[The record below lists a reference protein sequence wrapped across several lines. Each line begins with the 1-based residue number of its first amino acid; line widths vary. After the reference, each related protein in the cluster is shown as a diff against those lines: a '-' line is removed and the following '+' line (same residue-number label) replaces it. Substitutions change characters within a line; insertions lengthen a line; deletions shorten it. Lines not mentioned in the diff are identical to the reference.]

1 MEKKNNSFIY
11 KTSKRTIDIIGSI
24 VGLIFLVPLTII
36 VWIMDLINKD
46 GAKIF
51 YTQKRIGK
59 NGKPFTMIKFRSMAV
74 NADEQ
79 LKRYLEEHPD
89 EKKNYKKNKKL
100 KEDFRVTKT
109 GKFIRKTSIDE
120 WPQFIQV
127 LTGKMSIVGPRPY
140 LPREKE
146 DMGEYYDKITKVKPG
161 LTGLW
166 QIRGRSN
173 LSFDERL
180 KIDNEYIE
188 KRSLLYDIKI
198 LLKTF
203 GKVVKREGAE

>member
-188 KRSLLYDIKI
+188 KRSLLYYIKI